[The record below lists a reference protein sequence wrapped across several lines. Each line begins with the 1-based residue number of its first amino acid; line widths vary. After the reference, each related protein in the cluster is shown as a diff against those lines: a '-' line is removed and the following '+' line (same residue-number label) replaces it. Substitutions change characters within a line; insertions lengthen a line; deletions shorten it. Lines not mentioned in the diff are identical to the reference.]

1 MSFTN
6 FSEQFKYEE
15 EAFELPLTFKLGVA
29 MNLFDIIGGP
39 SNSSLNFEVNAIHP
53 RDYTER
59 VHLGGEFLYANM
71 LAIRGGY
78 KTNYDEESF
87 SMGFGIKYDVGGIG
101 LRVDYS
107 YSAMDAFDGISRITI
122 AGAF

>member
-1 MSFTN
+1 
-6 FSEQFKYEE
+6 
-15 EAFELPLTFKLGVA
+15 
-29 MNLFDIIGGP
+29 MNLFDLIGGP
-39 SNSSLNFEVNAIHP
+39 SNSSLTFELNAIHP

-87 SMGFGIKYDVGGIG
+87 SMGFGIRYNVSGIG

-122 AGAF
+122 AGSF